1 MNLNYGRRLSPEELM
16 NQQKEEPTPKEEVT
30 KTVTISEEEWER
42 LNAMLSEMKA
52 LSAQIRRESV
62 QMGNAGENYL
72 TAMRRT
78 AEEQKKAVVTA
89 AKEQEML
96 TKETLQ
102 RMEKTFSEQ
111 AGRLSEKAS
120 ERITKDIA
128 GSDKTY
134 TFRLIA
140 EGKKDSVFVF
150 ESAIDLLSYAT
161 ILNANGGDYKHE
173 NLLSVSGIYA
183 PKGSYENT
191 KVPVSLTDFLSKN
204 PQVKK
209 VFLCYDND
217 DKGRRG
223 AAALGYVLGGRYE
236 VKFTPPPD
244 GSKDYNDY
252 LMNLINDKKREVKA
266 NEDNRKN
273 DAR

>member
-16 NQQKEEPTPKEEVT
+16 NQQKEEPTHKKEVT

-120 ERITKDIA
+120 ERITKRILTDDA
-128 GSDKTY
+128 LWGL
-134 TFRLIA
+134 R
-140 EGKKDSVFVF
+140 FVL
-150 ESAIDLLSYAT
+150 AILPTLLVLA
-161 ILNANGGDYKHE
+161 
-173 NLLSVSGIYA
+173 LSVYMGWL
-183 PKGSYENT
+183 PFFQG
-191 KVPVSLTDFLSKN
+191 
-204 PQVKK
+204 
-209 VFLCYDND
+209 
-217 DKGRRG
+217 
-223 AAALGYVLGGRYE
+223 
-236 VKFTPPPD
+236 
-244 GSKDYNDY
+244 
-252 LMNLINDKKREVKA
+252 
-266 NEDNRKN
+266 
-273 DAR
+273 

>member
-16 NQQKEEPTPKEEVT
+16 NQQKEEPTPKKEVT

-78 AEEQKKAVVTA
+78 AEEQKKAVMNA
-89 AKEQEML
+89 AKEQETL

-120 ERITKDIA
+120 ERITKRILTDDA
-128 GSDKTY
+128 LWGL
-134 TFRLIA
+134 R
-140 EGKKDSVFVF
+140 FVL
-150 ESAIDLLSYAT
+150 AILPTLLV
-161 ILNANGGDYKHE
+161 LV
-173 NLLSVSGIYA
+173 LSVYMGWL
-183 PKGSYENT
+183 PFFQG
-191 KVPVSLTDFLSKN
+191 
-204 PQVKK
+204 
-209 VFLCYDND
+209 
-217 DKGRRG
+217 
-223 AAALGYVLGGRYE
+223 
-236 VKFTPPPD
+236 
-244 GSKDYNDY
+244 
-252 LMNLINDKKREVKA
+252 
-266 NEDNRKN
+266 
-273 DAR
+273 

>member
-16 NQQKEEPTPKEEVT
+16 NQQKEEPTHKKEVT

-78 AEEQKKAVVTA
+78 AEEQKKAVANA

-120 ERITKDIA
+120 ERITKRILTDDA
-128 GSDKTY
+128 LWGL
-134 TFRLIA
+134 R
-140 EGKKDSVFVF
+140 FVL
-150 ESAIDLLSYAT
+150 AILPTLLVLA
-161 ILNANGGDYKHE
+161 
-173 NLLSVSGIYA
+173 LSVYMGWL
-183 PKGSYENT
+183 PFFQG
-191 KVPVSLTDFLSKN
+191 
-204 PQVKK
+204 
-209 VFLCYDND
+209 
-217 DKGRRG
+217 
-223 AAALGYVLGGRYE
+223 
-236 VKFTPPPD
+236 
-244 GSKDYNDY
+244 
-252 LMNLINDKKREVKA
+252 
-266 NEDNRKN
+266 
-273 DAR
+273 

>member
-16 NQQKEEPTPKEEVT
+16 NQQKEEPTPKKEAT

-78 AEEQKKAVVTA
+78 AEEQKKAVANA

-120 ERITKDIA
+120 ERITKRILTDDA
-128 GSDKTY
+128 LWGL
-134 TFRLIA
+134 R
-140 EGKKDSVFVF
+140 FVL
-150 ESAIDLLSYAT
+150 AILPTLLVLA
-161 ILNANGGDYKHE
+161 
-173 NLLSVSGIYA
+173 LSVYMGWL
-183 PKGSYENT
+183 PFFQG
-191 KVPVSLTDFLSKN
+191 
-204 PQVKK
+204 
-209 VFLCYDND
+209 
-217 DKGRRG
+217 
-223 AAALGYVLGGRYE
+223 
-236 VKFTPPPD
+236 
-244 GSKDYNDY
+244 
-252 LMNLINDKKREVKA
+252 
-266 NEDNRKN
+266 
-273 DAR
+273 

>member
-16 NQQKEEPTPKEEVT
+16 NQQKQEPTPKKEVT

-78 AEEQKKAVVTA
+78 AEEQKKAVANA

-120 ERITKDIA
+120 ERITKRILTDDA
-128 GSDKTY
+128 LWGL
-134 TFRLIA
+134 R
-140 EGKKDSVFVF
+140 FVL
-150 ESAIDLLSYAT
+150 AILPTLLVLA
-161 ILNANGGDYKHE
+161 
-173 NLLSVSGIYA
+173 LSVYMGWL
-183 PKGSYENT
+183 PFFQG
-191 KVPVSLTDFLSKN
+191 
-204 PQVKK
+204 
-209 VFLCYDND
+209 
-217 DKGRRG
+217 
-223 AAALGYVLGGRYE
+223 
-236 VKFTPPPD
+236 
-244 GSKDYNDY
+244 
-252 LMNLINDKKREVKA
+252 
-266 NEDNRKN
+266 
-273 DAR
+273 

>member
-120 ERITKDIA
+120 ERITKRILTDDA
-128 GSDKTY
+128 LWGL
-134 TFRLIA
+134 R
-140 EGKKDSVFVF
+140 FVL
-150 ESAIDLLSYAT
+150 AILPTLLVLA
-161 ILNANGGDYKHE
+161 
-173 NLLSVSGIYA
+173 LSVYMGWL
-183 PKGSYENT
+183 PFFQG
-191 KVPVSLTDFLSKN
+191 
-204 PQVKK
+204 
-209 VFLCYDND
+209 
-217 DKGRRG
+217 
-223 AAALGYVLGGRYE
+223 
-236 VKFTPPPD
+236 
-244 GSKDYNDY
+244 
-252 LMNLINDKKREVKA
+252 
-266 NEDNRKN
+266 
-273 DAR
+273 